1 MRSNTY
7 KDLNDVEEWW
17 LRSKR
22 SKLADKYKSKKQKAL
37 KDGNLN
43 IKKLLEDLRRE
54 AENAEKNIKGIGKNK
69 HLKKFVNDAGKK
81 NKALIEKQA
90 KVLKNV
96 GIGSLIAGS
105 SALGIAGAVK
115 MAKNSERNKTIR
127 STKEQILKD

>member
-7 KDLNDVEEWW
+7 KDLNEVEERW

-43 IKKLLEDLRRE
+43 RRKLLEDLRRE
-54 AENAEKNIKGIGKNK
+54 AGYAEKDIKGVGKNK
-69 HLKKFVNDAGKK
+69 YLKKIVNDAGKK
-81 NKALIEKQA
+81 NKALVEKQA
-90 KVLKNV
+90 KVLKNI
-96 GIGSLIAGS
+96 GIGSLIAGGT
-105 SALGIAGAVK
+105 ALGIAGAVK
-115 MAKNSERNKTIR
+115 MAKNHERNKTIK

>member
-37 KDGNLN
+37 KEGNLN
-43 IKKLLEDLRRE
+43 RKKLLEDLRRE
-54 AENAEKNIKGIGKNK
+54 AENAEKNIKGVSKNK
-69 HLKKFVNDAGKK
+69 YLKKIVNDAGKK
-81 NKALIEKQA
+81 NKSLVEKQA

-105 SALGIAGAVK
+105 AALGIAGTVK
-115 MAKNSERNKTIR
+115 MAKNHERNKTIR